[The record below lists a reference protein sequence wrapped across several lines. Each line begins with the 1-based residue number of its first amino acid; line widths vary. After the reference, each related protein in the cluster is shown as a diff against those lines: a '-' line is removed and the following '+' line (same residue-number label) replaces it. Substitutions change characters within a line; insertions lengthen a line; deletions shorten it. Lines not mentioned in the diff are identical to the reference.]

1 MRTLHLSLLC
11 LLLAIC
17 MASAGPCPVSFLNQ
31 WYRTTLLSK
40 DVQLT
45 KPGLQH
51 FQTVSYNT
59 KARDPG
65 VRPYFVKPT
74 FVTWS
79 SIEPPNWLL
88 IQDALKALLLQDAT
102 SALGLPA
109 EAIMDYTSEQ
119 SFPAHNGKDVYS
131 PIEFTVNAERC
142 KGKGVLRALRKS
154 VCEVQ
159 ADPKALRK
167 RVIIKDS
174 GGDTIFS
181 KGQLEWKEKGE
192 VRTGYD

>member
-1 MRTLHLSLLC
+1 MRTLHLSLQVLC

-17 MASAGPCPVSFLNQ
+17 MASAGPCPS
-31 WYRTTLLSK
+31 
-40 DVQLT
+40 
-45 KPGLQH
+45 
-51 FQTVSYNT
+51 VSYDM

-65 VRPYFVKPT
+65 VRPYFVKPV

-79 SIEPPNWLL
+79 SIEPPRWLL

-109 EAIMDYTSEQ
+109 GAIMDYTSEQ

-142 KGKGVLRALRKS
+142 KGKGVFRALRKS

-174 GGDTIFS
+174 GGNTIFS

-192 VRTGYD
+192 VTTGL